1 MPGDVVGDRVGG
13 VSGGNVDSSND
24 LAIKDKTKVHLTL
37 NRLLRILQL
46 EQGSTRQE

>member
-1 MPGDVVGDRVGG
+1 MPGDAVGDRVGG
-13 VSGGNVDSSND
+13 VSGGNVNLSND